1 MKPRERRGGW
11 CSGGE
16 RYSKTNDIAAARE
29 TGTRGRWRRKIK
41 RGTRGKTDR
50 SEGNALVGW
59 GCGYLFCGEERNY
72 FMGVDSDAVGNSGR
86 MRHPSSAHPHW
97 KWRTPIYYTTSSR
110 LEPSYQLFFFSLFFA
125 ITVILLSRPRRE
137 MLVLFLAVEHASW
150 RVELKTVD
158 CKWYGRVA
166 HVFCQMNHFKR
177 IDGGGSEFL

>member
-16 RYSKTNDIAAARE
+16 RYSKTNDIAATRE

-97 KWRTPIYYTTSSR
+97 KWCTPIYYTTSSR
-110 LEPSYQLFFFSLFFA
+110 LEPSYQLFIRFSSRSPWFFYLAQGERFPARS
-125 ITVILLSRPRRE
+125 VPRRGTR
-137 MLVLFLAVEHASW
+137 FLACWIE
-150 RVELKTVD
+150 
-158 CKWYGRVA
+158 
-166 HVFCQMNHFKR
+166 N
-177 IDGGGSEFL
+177 GGL

>member
-16 RYSKTNDIAAARE
+16 RYSKTNDIAATRE

-86 MRHPSSAHPHW
+86 MRHPSSALIGNGAHPFTIPRVRDSNHL
-97 KWRTPIYYTTSSR
+97 TS
-110 LEPSYQLFFFSLFFA
+110 YLFAFPRDHRDSFISPKERDSL
-125 ITVILLSRPRRE
+125 
-137 MLVLFLAVEHASW
+137 LVLFLAVEHASW

-158 CKWYGRVA
+158 CK
-166 HVFCQMNHFKR
+166 
-177 IDGGGSEFL
+177 